1 MTQPTTNEVR
11 VVDPVLTNL
20 LVGYQQADDRFI
32 ASRLFPIVQVDK
44 DGGIYYIF
52 TKKYWFTDNLKTRA
66 YGTQFNR
73 SGYGLSSATFKTIQ
87 FGLEH
92 AIADEI
98 RLNSTVP
105 MDLEQAGLR
114 WLAGNSN
121 LRKEIQFS
129 ADFMVTGVWGTD
141 DNNSATDWD
150 DTTNGDPVDNILTAK
165 RTISNNA
172 GVDANTLAVGNIV
185 HQALVNHPDI
195 IDRVKYV
202 KQVDIASM
210 EQAMMGLLG
219 VEKYLV
225 GKATY
230 NNVNESGTFVATPI
244 IDDDALVCYTTNAPG
259 MFEPSAGYTF
269 AWQGGGGQGQVTTY
283 RDQSVKS
290 DILQHTEQ
298 WDQKVVATD
307 VGYFFADIV

>member
-1 MTQPTTNEVR
+1 M
-11 VVDPVLTNL
+11 L
-20 LVGYQQADDRFI
+20 GYQQADTRFI
-32 ASRLFPIVQVDK
+32 ASRLFPVVQVDK

-52 TKKYWFTDNLKTRA
+52 TKKYWFTDNLRSRA
-66 YGTQFNR
+66 YGAKFAR
-73 SGYGLSSATFKTIQ
+73 SGYGLSTATFKTLQ
-87 FGLEH
+87 WGLEH
-92 AIADEI
+92 PIADEI
-98 RLNSTVP
+98 RKNSTVP

-150 DTTNGDPVDNILTAK
+150 DTTNGDPVNDILTAA

-172 GVDANTLAVGNIV
+172 GVTANTLAVGNIV

-195 IDRVKYV
+195 IDRVKYT
-202 KQVDIASM
+202 KQVDIATM
-210 EQAMMGLLG
+210 EQALMSLLG

-230 NNVNESGTFVATPI
+230 NAVNEAGTFVATPI
-244 IDDDALVCYTTNAPG
+244 IDDDALVCYTNNAPG
-259 MFEPSAGYTF
+259 IFEPSAGYTF
-269 AWQGGGGQGQVTTY
+269 AWQGGGGQGQVKTY
-283 RDQSVKS
+283 RDETVNS
-290 DILQHTEQ
+290 DVLQHQEQ